1 MCVTVW
7 VLRYKNK
14 KNGDRGTI
22 VFTATLSNASAIC
35 DECGLATVLRIT
47 ADHVVLNV
55 LVNDLTSLLVKRD
68 SSDFRASREEKQNN
82 ICDGNV
88 VFPSL
93 L

>member
-1 MCVTVW
+1 M
-7 VLRYKNK
+7 YS
-14 KNGDRGTI
+14 
-22 VFTATLSNASAIC
+22 AALSNASAIC

-55 LVNDLTSLLVKRD
+55 LVNDLLTSLLVKRD